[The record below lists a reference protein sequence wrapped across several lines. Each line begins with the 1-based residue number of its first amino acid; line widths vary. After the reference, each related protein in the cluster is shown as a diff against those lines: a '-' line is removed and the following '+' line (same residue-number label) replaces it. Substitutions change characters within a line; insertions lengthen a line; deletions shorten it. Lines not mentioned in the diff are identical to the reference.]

1 MPNYFA
7 PAFQVNVDG
16 NRLAADVSKNIQ
28 QVSVTLQQDL
38 MDTFTLTL
46 ANAYPQLRWTHTD
59 DANLFR
65 EASSVRI
72 SMGYVDD
79 LHEVISGEITKISPS
94 FPDTGMPTVNI
105 NGYTLLHRLAGDQ
118 KTRPFPKITDKQII
132 EQIAGEVNLQVKAD
146 ETGTQYDYVMQHN
159 QTDLQ
164 FLAERAKRIG
174 FEMLVQ
180 KDTLLF
186 RKPPEQA
193 AKLYTLVWGQPQ
205 AAGSGGPNTL
215 PLKKFSTDLNIKN
228 QYGDV
233 MVRGYDPAT
242 KRTIIG
248 TATQADAA
256 PMNQRRTGAQIAA
269 GSFHRAR
276 QHIRVNVPVAS
287 QAEADLH
294 ARAIK
299 NDNAMQLL
307 TGSASTIGIP
317 DLKPGSIVDLQ
328 GIGKRFNGFY
338 YVSQATHSI
347 SSSGY
352 STDFSVQRNDA
363 S

>member
-1 MPNYFA
+1 
-7 PAFQVNVDG
+7 
-16 NRLAADVSKNIQ
+16 
-28 QVSVTLQQDL
+28 
-38 MDTFTLTL
+38 
-46 ANAYPQLRWTHTD
+46 
-59 DANLFR
+59 
-65 EASSVRI
+65 
-72 SMGYVDD
+72 
-79 LHEVISGEITKISPS
+79 
-94 FPDTGMPTVNI
+94 
-105 NGYTLLHRLAGDQ
+105 
-118 KTRPFPKITDKQII
+118 
-132 EQIAGEVNLQVKAD
+132 
-146 ETGTQYDYVMQHN
+146 
-159 QTDLQ
+159 
-164 FLAERAKRIG
+164 
-174 FEMLVQ
+174 
-180 KDTLLF
+180 
-186 RKPPEQA
+186 
-193 AKLYTLVWGQPQ
+193 
-205 AAGSGGPNTL
+205 
-215 PLKKFSTDLNIKN
+215 
-228 QYGDV
+228 